1 MLQSIAQLTDK
12 HTLLKGLAMD
22 KKVGLLAIIFL
33 CVNMPISALAAES
46 WLIATQSETL
56 NTGQKISVDAVKPNS
71 LSDWPEKLQLK
82 LSSSSVSELVDLVL
96 APSSE
101 SVFAKRLYVGV
112 SKTKFVGVVRAEL
125 ADQLSNRLLMLASA
139 DDYIAPMQITA
150 TTPTEPATIDKPNST
165 KVVLARPNE
174 EPAISANEPLYFVL
188 GSNKQRDIDARFQIS
203 FKYRPFDPEA
213 RVAQFIPF
221 SSNLYFAYTQTS
233 IWDIGGNSSPFKDT
247 SYRPS
252 AYYKLSGRGRG
263 VIPDEWKAG
272 LEHESNGQSDEDSRS
287 INMAFVRPSWNIDFA
302 HGRRLTFMPKFYHY
316 IEKTDNP
323 DIQRYRG
330 FVDWQARFGR
340 EDGAI
345 LTGLYRQGTGG
356 YAMGQFDLS
365 YPISDKLFGRT
376 GTFLHFQVL
385 SGYGE
390 TLIDYNRNS
399 DTQLRIGL
407 SLAR

>member
-1 MLQSIAQLTDK
+1 MNIKSSLLTLF
-12 HTLLKGLAMD
+12 LLSVSFPLSAM
-22 KKVGLLAIIFL
+22 
-33 CVNMPISALAAES
+33 AAGK
-46 WLIATQSETL
+46 WLIATQSEAL
-56 NTGQKISVDAVKPNS
+56 NTGQKILVDAVKPNS

-82 LSSSSVSELVDLVL
+82 LSSSSVSELVELVQV
-96 APSSE
+96 PSK
-101 SVFAKRLYVGV
+101 AADGAARPYIGV

-125 ADQLSNRLLMLASA
+125 ADQSSNRLLMLASA
-139 DDYIAPMQITA
+139 DDYIAPMQIMA
-150 TTPTEPATIDKPNST
+150 TTPTDSMTTEVPNTT

-188 GSNKQRDIDARFQIS
+188 GSNKERNIDARFQIS

-252 AYYKLSGRGRG
+252 VYYKWAGSGRG

-287 INMAFVRPSWNIDFA
+287 INMVFVRPSWNIDFA
-302 HGRRLTFMPKFYHY
+302 HGRRLTLMPKFYQY

-390 TLIDYNRNS
+390 TLIDYNRRS
-399 DTQLRIGL
+399 DAQLRVGL

>member
-1 MLQSIAQLTDK
+1 MGIKSWLS
-12 HTLLKGLAMD
+12 MM
-22 KKVGLLAIIFL
+22 LLAGL
-33 CVNMPISALAAES
+33 GLPVVCQSADE
-46 WLIATQSETL
+46 WLIATQSEAL
-56 NTGQKISVDAVKPNS
+56 NTGQKISLDAVKPNS

-82 LSSSSVSELVDLVL
+82 LASNSVSEMVELVQ
-96 APSSE
+96 APSKAADAARRS
-101 SVFAKRLYVGV
+101 YIGV

-125 ADQLSNRLLMLASA
+125 ADQSSNRLLMLASA
-139 DDYIAPMQITA
+139 DDYIAPMQIIA
-150 TTPTEPATIDKPNST
+150 TTTSDASTAEAPRST

-174 EPAISANEPLYFVL
+174 EPAISANEPLYFIMGYNQDRKV
-188 GSNKQRDIDARFQIS
+188 DARFQIS

-221 SSNLYFAYTQTS
+221 SSNLYFAYTQAS
-233 IWDIGGNSSPFKDT
+233 IWDIGGNSSPFRDT

-252 AYYKLSGRGRG
+252 IYYKWAGRGRG

-302 HGRRLTFMPKFYHY
+302 HGRRLTLMPKFYQY

-345 LTGLYRQGTGG
+345 LTGLYRQGTAG

-390 TLIDYNRNS
+390 TLIDYNRRS
-399 DTQLRIGL
+399 DTQLRVGL